1 MRARAATYAVIVA
14 ITLGGAAFAQNK
26 ADQTPKPTTGQPQTT
41 GQAPRENQAPV
52 GHRQPRPTDLPPEVG
67 QTEMAPTPQDKE
79 LDERLKICR
88 NC

>member
-1 MRARAATYAVIVA
+1 MRARAATYAVIA
-14 ITLGGAAFAQNK
+14 SLILGGAAFAQNK

-41 GQAPRENQAPV
+41 GQAPV
-52 GHRQPRPTDLPPEVG
+52 GHRQPRPADLPPEVG
-67 QTEMAPTPQDKE
+67 QTEIAPTPQDKE